1 MHALDLDGMLRR
13 LHLPTVRRLY
23 PECEL
28 RAEAEDQ
35 SYRDF
40 LATLIAEE
48 VAHRAQTRIERS
60 VRKARFPFLRSIEDF
75 DFTFQTSI
83 RLQLLGSYL
92 GPELV
97 SEGRSLI
104 LCGPTG
110 TGKTHLAIAIAY
122 RAIQNGYEALFTSAA
137 EMIETLSVAVRRG
150 EMAKTLAHYTH
161 PSVLVIDEVG
171 YLAVGGDAANLMF
184 QVVNERYL
192 HRRPML
198 FTTNKPLAAW
208 GLVLHDP
215 DLAEAILDRV
225 LERGRLV
232 ELRGASY
239 RTRHLKVVDRSSSS
253 SEVVR
258 ISGNQRSDFPEPT
271 ALERSNAGAVEPAP
285 ALDGTHGRRRH
296 PGASPAALSGLQRP
310 CRARVVLAIHP
321 QQHAVASLA
330 GRHGI
335 RRRHVDASI
344 RELLDMAM
352 DCAETVCAL
361 DEEPLLGSAQAPAVL
376 AGHAPDRSHRT
387 RHHVELRLAALDREA
402 RVGEQ
407 VHPLCP
413 EFPQHFRSLSGPVR
427 HRDVTVVDLANCH
440 RGPPVV
446 EWMPPAGGC
455 EHRTLVRISEP
466 ARCGAVRSY
475 GRPPA
480 TGRSRRPRRERPT
493 PRPIPQGGGP
503 HRAGRRAAGPST
515 SMAR

>member
-23 PECEL
+23 PECEV

-60 VRKARFPFLRSIEDF
+60 VRKARFPFLRTIEDF

-97 SEGRSLI
+97 TEGRSLI

-110 TGKTHLAIAIAY
+110 TGKTHLAIALAY

-137 EMIETLSVAVRRG
+137 EMIEALSVAVRRG
-150 EMAKTLAHYTH
+150 ELARVLAHYTH
-161 PSVLVIDEVG
+161 PPVLVIDEVG
-171 YLAVGGDAANLMF
+171 YLTVGGDAANLMF

-239 RTRHLKVVDRSSSS
+239 RTRHLKRANADRSTPG
-253 SEVVR
+253 EVAR
-258 ISGNQRSDFPEPT
+258 ISGNHWPDFPEPT
-271 ALERSNAGAVEPAP
+271 CAAAPSATSRNCERSLKNIVEYPAH
-285 ALDGTHGRRRH
+285 GTKTT
-296 PGASPAALSGLQRP
+296 RP
-310 CRARVVLAIHP
+310 SKL
-321 QQHAVASLA
+321 
-330 GRHGI
+330 
-335 RRRHVDASI
+335 
-344 RELLDMAM
+344 
-352 DCAETVCAL
+352 
-361 DEEPLLGSAQAPAVL
+361 
-376 AGHAPDRSHRT
+376 RSQRT
-387 RHHVELRLAALDREA
+387 R
-402 RVGEQ
+402 
-407 VHPLCP
+407 
-413 EFPQHFRSLSGPVR
+413 
-427 HRDVTVVDLANCH
+427 
-440 RGPPVV
+440 
-446 EWMPPAGGC
+446 
-455 EHRTLVRISEP
+455 
-466 ARCGAVRSY
+466 
-475 GRPPA
+475 
-480 TGRSRRPRRERPT
+480 
-493 PRPIPQGGGP
+493 
-503 HRAGRRAAGPST
+503 GRRAATAMQAIPASASINAQSNAT
-515 SMAR
+515 LPAW